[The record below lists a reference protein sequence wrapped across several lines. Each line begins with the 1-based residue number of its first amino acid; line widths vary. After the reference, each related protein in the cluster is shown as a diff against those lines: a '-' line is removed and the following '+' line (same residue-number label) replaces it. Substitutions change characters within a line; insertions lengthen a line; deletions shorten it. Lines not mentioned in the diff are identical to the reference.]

1 MTERASP
8 SSESNCTAIISAFV
22 RADVIAVLLFFFDSV
37 LALSVTFGD
46 IVRVAAPSVCY
57 AVACIL
63 LAAAPTAPP
72 CFRRWRRSSLLL
84 PRGEPWAEAGKF
96 FCNFVKPA

>member
-22 RADVIAVLLFFFDSV
+22 RADVIAVLLFFGSV

-46 IVRVAAPSVCY
+46 IARVAAPSVCY

-63 LAAAPTAPP
+63 LAAAPNS
-72 CFRRWRRSSLLL
+72 SSLFPPLAAVVAVA
-84 PRGEPWAEAGKF
+84 PKGEASGEAGKF

>member
-22 RADVIAVLLFFFDSV
+22 RADVIAVLLFFGSV

-46 IVRVAAPSVCY
+46 IAQVAAPSVCY

>member
-22 RADVIAVLLFFFDSV
+22 RADVIAVLLFFGSV

-46 IVRVAAPSVCY
+46 IARVAAPSVCY

-72 CFRRWRRSSLLL
+72 CFRRCCSQG
-84 PRGEPWAEAGKF
+84 GEPLAKRA
-96 FCNFVKPA
+96 NFSAIL

>member
-1 MTERASP
+1 MTERVSP
-8 SSESNCTAIISAFV
+8 SSESSCTAIISAFV
-22 RADVIAVLLFFFDSV
+22 RADVIAVLLFFGSV

-46 IVRVAAPSVCY
+46 IARVAAPSVCY

-84 PRGEPWAEAGKF
+84 PRGEPLAKRA
-96 FCNFVKPA
+96 NFSAIL

>member
-8 SSESNCTAIISAFV
+8 SSESKSTAIISAFV
-22 RADVIAVLLFFFDSV
+22 RADVIAVLLFFGSV
-37 LALSVTFGD
+37 LAFSVTFGD
-46 IVRVAAPSVCY
+46 IARVVAPSVCY

-96 FCNFVKPA
+96 FCNFVKTA

>member
-8 SSESNCTAIISAFV
+8 SSESNCTAIIPAFV
-22 RADVIAVLLFFFDSV
+22 RADVIAVLLFFGSV

-46 IVRVAAPSVCY
+46 IARVAAPSVCY
-57 AVACIL
+57 TVACIL

-84 PRGEPWAEAGKF
+84 PRGRASGEAGEF